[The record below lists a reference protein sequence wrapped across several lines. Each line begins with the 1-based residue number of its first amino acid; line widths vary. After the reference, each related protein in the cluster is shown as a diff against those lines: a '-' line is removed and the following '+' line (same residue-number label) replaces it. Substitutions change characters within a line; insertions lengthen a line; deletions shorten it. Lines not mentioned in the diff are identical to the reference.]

1 MAYINGGIPSI
12 DSKNMKIGDFDW
24 YNRKFSAYLARN
36 KLHSEYNRK
45 ISTSIAKLS
54 TRIYRIYS
62 ICNLSIILP
71 V

>member
-45 ISTSIAKLS
+45 ISAYTIWVGYFIKERLLGGTTSIH
-54 TRIYRIYS
+54 
-62 ICNLSIILP
+62 II
-71 V
+71 